1 MTPTDYIQPWFGL
14 DFKLITGP
22 ESLGFKT
29 GEITLHTLRL
39 QHKSIPCMKRVGEGK
54 KGKGEGTVLNIGW
67 KVLKKI
73 AENLKG

>member
-1 MTPTDYIQPWFGL
+1 M
-14 DFKLITGP
+14 
-22 ESLGFKT
+22 GFKT

-54 KGKGEGTVLNIGW
+54 KGKGEGTVMNIGW

-73 AENLKG
+73 AENLKGWPLIGICILGLT